1 MSLLSSSLL
10 VREVNFVNPFVNQIN
25 VENGDLPFSKKSI
38 ITCVHLELLLV

>member
-10 VREVNFVNPFVNQIN
+10 VWEVNFVNPFVNQIN
-25 VENGDLPFSKKSI
+25 VENGDLPVSKKSI